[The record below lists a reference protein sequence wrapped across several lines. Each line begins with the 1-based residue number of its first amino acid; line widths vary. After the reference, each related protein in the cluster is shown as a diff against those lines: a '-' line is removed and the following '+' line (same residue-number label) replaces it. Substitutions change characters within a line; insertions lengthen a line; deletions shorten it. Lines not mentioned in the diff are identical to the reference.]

1 MHHTFSF
8 VKNPLNLGIALSF
21 GLLLTSMP
29 MQAKEIKD
37 PAVIATTAKSAG
49 LISMEEAIQK
59 ALVAKPGKVKM
70 VELEEYKKKSGWG
83 YEVEIIDAQG
93 QEWDVE
99 LDAKTGAV
107 LEVKQ
112 D

>member
-1 MHHTFSF
+1 MHHQFSY
-8 VKNPLNLGIALSF
+8 VKHPLSLGIALSI
-21 GLLLTSMP
+21 GLLLTSIP

-37 PAVIATTAKSAG
+37 PAAIAATAKSAG

-59 ALVAKPGKVKM
+59 ALAVKPGKLKK

-93 QEWDVE
+93 KEWDVE
-99 LDAKTGAV
+99 LDAKTGSV

>member
-8 VKNPLNLGIALSF
+8 FKHPLNLGIALSV
-21 GLLLTSMP
+21 GLLFTSMP

-37 PAVIATTAKSAG
+37 PAVIASTAKSAG

-59 ALVAKPGKVKM
+59 ALVAKPGKVKT

-93 QEWDVE
+93 KEWDVE

-107 LEVKQ
+107 VEVKQ

>member
-8 VKNPLNLGIALSF
+8 VKHPLNLGIALSI

-37 PAVIATTAKSAG
+37 PAVIAATAKSAG
-49 LISMEEAIQK
+49 LISMEDAIQK
-59 ALVAKPGKVKM
+59 ALAAKPGKVKT

-99 LDAKTGAV
+99 LDAKTRAV
-107 LEVKQ
+107 VEVKQ